1 MSLPLWERLSL
12 VTGAL
17 RGIGAETTTKLALLG
32 SDLIINYRSKS
43 TRADQVCE
51 EVTNLG
57 RNAIA
62 IQADLTIDS
71 ELEAMMSTIQQVYK
85 RLDVLMLNASGGL

>member
-1 MSLPLWERLSL
+1 MSLPLWGRVSI

-43 TRADQVCE
+43 TRAEQVCE

-71 ELEAMMSTIQQVYK
+71 EL
-85 RLDVLMLNASGGL
+85 RGHDVDHSADLQAP